1 MKNRINKLFQEKKER
16 ILSVYFNA
24 GYPNLE
30 DTVPMI
36 QELVKNY
43 VDLMEIGMPF
53 SDPVADGPVIQHSSL
68 IALQNGMSI
77 RKLFDQLKDIR
88 QTVDIPLILM
98 GYINPVL
105 QYGVEA
111 FCQRCKEIGIDGLII
126 PDLPMDVYEEEFKAV
141 FEANGLHNIFLI
153 TPQTSEER
161 LRKIDDVSTG
171 FIYMVSSNSTTGA
184 KTSVSELQNVYF
196 DRVNSFGLK
205 NPRLIGFGI
214 SNAETFANACQ
225 YSNGAIIGSA
235 FVKALE
241 GSDPLNQKVSG
252 FINSIVTV
260 S

>member
-1 MKNRINKLFQEKKER
+1 MNNRINKLFQEKDKN
-16 ILSVYFNA
+16 ILSVYFTA

-36 QELVKNY
+36 QELVKNG
-43 VDLMEIGMPF
+43 VDLIEIGMPF

-77 RKLFDQLKDIR
+77 RKLFEQLKDIR
-88 QTVDIPLILM
+88 KTVDIPLILM

-105 QYGVEA
+105 QYGVAA
-111 FCQRCKEIGIDGLII
+111 FCRKCKEIGIDGLII
-126 PDLPMDVYEEEFKAV
+126 PDLPMDVFEEEFKAV
-141 FEANGLHNIFLI
+141 FEDSDLHNIFLI
-153 TPQTSEER
+153 TPQTSEDR

-184 KTSVSELQNVYF
+184 KTSVSDFQQEYF
-196 DRVNSFGLK
+196 ERVNSFGLK

-214 SNAETFANACQ
+214 SNAETFANACEFA
-225 YSNGAIIGSA
+225 SGAIIGSA

-241 GSDPLNQKVSG
+241 GSESLDQKVSG
-252 FINSIVTV
+252 FINSIATDL
-260 S
+260 

>member
-1 MKNRINKLFQEKKER
+1 MNNRINKLFQDKKER
-16 ILSVYFNA
+16 ILSVYFTA

-36 QELVKNY
+36 QELVKNG
-43 VDLMEIGMPF
+43 VDLIEIGMPF

-77 RKLFDQLKDIR
+77 RKLFEQLKDIR
-88 QTVDIPLILM
+88 KKVEIPLILM

-105 QYGVEA
+105 QYGVAA
-111 FCQRCKEIGIDGLII
+111 FCQKCKEIGIDGLII
-126 PDLPMDVYEEEFKAV
+126 PDLPMDVFEEEFKAV
-141 FEANGLHNIFLI
+141 FEANDLHNIFLI

-161 LRKIDDVSTG
+161 LRKIDAVSTG

-184 KTSVSELQNVYF
+184 KTSVSDFQKEYF
-196 DRVNSFGLK
+196 ERVNSFGLK

-214 SNAETFANACQ
+214 SNAETFANACE
-225 YSNGAIIGSA
+225 YASGAIIGSA

-241 GSDPLNQKVSG
+241 GSDPTDRKVSR
-252 FINSIVTV
+252 FINSIATV